1 VIRALWVALVGGTA
15 TAILAVQ
22 ILVANWLGLT
32 KTLRKICPRNPT
44 WSARIILWAS
54 GVKVEWEGIE
64 RLRGQ
69 GPRVL
74 VSNHE
79 SWFDVMA
86 LTAKLPW
93 EYRFAIK
100 KELEKVPL
108 WGAAWQACGHISVDR
123 HNRQAA
129 IQSME
134 RARQISGENAD
145 TLIVFFPEG
154 TRSPTG
160 ALQRFK
166 KGAFV
171 LALQLGVPVIPVA
184 VIGGRQIMAK
194 NTMKIRSGRM
204 KVVVGEP
211 IPVAGMTFDDR
222 DRLVERTRVA
232 IAVFRGGE
240 GPTEPPQSPSGE

>member
-1 VIRALWVALVGGTA
+1 MIRALWVALVGGTV
-15 TAILAVQ
+15 TAVLAMQ
-22 ILVANWLGLT
+22 IIVANLLGLT
-32 KTLRKICPRNPT
+32 NTLRKICPRNPT
-44 WSARIILWAS
+44 WSARTILWAS

-64 RLRGQ
+64 RLRGR

-86 LTAKLPW
+86 LTANLPW

-100 KELEKVPL
+100 KELEKIPL

-123 HNRQAA
+123 QNRQAA

-134 RARQISGENAD
+134 RAREISGENAD

-194 NTMKIRSGRM
+194 NRMRIRSGRM
-204 KVVVGEP
+204 RVVVGEP
-211 IPVAGMTFDDR
+211 IPVAGMTFDAR
-222 DRLVERTRVA
+222 DQLVERTRA
-232 IAVFRGGE
+232 EIAALRGGE
-240 GPTEPPQSPSGE
+240 GPTGAPQGPSGE

>member
-1 VIRALWVALVGGTA
+1 MIRALWVALVGGTA
-15 TAILAVQ
+15 TAILATQ
-22 ILVANWLGLT
+22 IIVANWLGFT

-44 WSARIILWAS
+44 WSARVILWAA
-54 GVKVEWEGIE
+54 GVKVEWEGVE
-64 RLRGQ
+64 RLRGR

-86 LTAKLPW
+86 LTAELPW

-123 HNRQAA
+123 YNRQAA

-160 ALQRFK
+160 GLQRFK

-194 NTMKIRSGRM
+194 NRMRIRSGRM
-204 KVVVGEP
+204 RVVVGEP
-211 IPVAGMTFDDR
+211 IPVAGMTFDAR
-222 DRLVERTRVA
+222 DRLVERTRTA
-232 IAVFRGGE
+232 IAALRGGE
-240 GPTEPPQSPSGE
+240 GPTDPPQGPSWE